1 MRTRLLLSMF
11 AAACFTA
18 CATGYH
24 SSGFT
29 GGFSDTQLAPDVFRI
44 SFQGNGYTSVDR
56 TQDLALLR
64 AADVTL
70 SHGYHYFGVMNEAE
84 GGHTDSFT
92 TPGQS
97 YTSAAVTG
105 YGNTAYGSAT
115 TTYIPPQ
122 RFSFF
127 KPRSGLMIRCFAE
140 RPEGGFAFDAAFLSR
155 SLRAKYRIKD

>member
-1 MRTRLLLSMF
+1 MKTRLLLSTL
-11 AAACFTA
+11 ATACFTA

-24 SSGFT
+24 SGGFT
-29 GGFSDTQLAPDVFRI
+29 SGFSDTQLARDVFRI

-92 TPGQS
+92 TPG
-97 YTSAAVTG
+97 
-105 YGNTAYGSAT
+105 
-115 TTYIPPQ
+115 
-122 RFSFF
+122 
-127 KPRSGLMIRCFAE
+127 
-140 RPEGGFAFDAAFLSR
+140 
-155 SLRAKYRIKD
+155 

>member
-1 MRTRLLLSMF
+1 MKSRALLPMLATLCF
-11 AAACFTA
+11 AG

-44 SFQGNGYTSVDR
+44 SFQGNGYTSADR

-70 SHGYHYFGVMNEAE
+70 SHGYHFFGIMNEAE

-97 YTSAAVTG
+97 YTSAAVIG
-105 YGNTAYGSAT
+105 
-115 TTYIPPQ
+115 
-122 RFSFF
+122 
-127 KPRSGLMIRCFAE
+127 
-140 RPEGGFAFDAAFLSR
+140 
-155 SLRAKYRIKD
+155 